1 MESPHHKGELEA
13 LETLGKLCEAF
24 AYRSSAHGIP
34 RIVTARG
41 GFRKFMWLF
50 VFVLAVGGF
59 GYHSIVLITTYLS
72 YPRLTTT
79 DEIHATEIEF
89 PSVTVC
95 NVNSLKKEYFE
106 KLFPVFNS
114 SFPYQLHPSPIP
126 SESNIAKPIVNKD
139 LNNSGLKEAKVFKT
153 DTYTTDD
160 EIVINPNIC
169 LNDSIDDFISKSQT
183 MDLSDMWMNLVANK
197 ETLNKYGHKANDLI
211 VQCTYNSRNCFNGS
225 FSIVNVKTTP
235 SPRFGLCHTISVQK
249 EQMRR
254 LKKTGSTFGL
264 RLTLNIERDYYMD
277 QIVPEYGAR
286 LLVHAFGTIPS
297 LQQGGIILRPGTK
310 SYVSIKMRKIERLP
324 EPYRGC
330 SSSFQ
335 SSPLGDYLRQ
345 NGQEYLLLNNVYT
358 YEYCQALCQEAELLQ
373 MCGCLG
379 EISHESSNSCDAC
392 NLTQVKCR
400 RQFFRKSVRSNT
412 KCFKLCK
419 PACLDIR
426 YDMTVSQS
434 DWPSLPHQAE
444 VLKRW
449 PNLNWKLANHV
460 ITHTPENQEGEAF
473 QYRNHKF
480 VFDVD
485 SIRRNLLRV
494 HIYLQEMNYFWV
506 KDKPGYTLPQL
517 FADLGGCLGL
527 YIGVSAITIVEILEQ
542 FTSIVNFLY
551 IRRNR
556 GAVMNREL
564 SPSKIFSSPVTKPKI
579 RNISIQVTDA
589 NGSKGR
595 NNWRRNIPLQ
605 QIQQRFAPRRSM

>member
-1 MESPHHKGELEA
+1 MGSPNQKPEVEA
-13 LETLGKLCEAF
+13 FETLGRLCEAF

-34 RIVTARG
+34 RIVTAKG
-41 GFRKFMWLF
+41 VFRKLMWLC
-50 VFVLAVGGF
+50 VFVIAVSGF

-79 DEIHATEIEF
+79 DEVHATEIEF

-106 KLFPVFNS
+106 KLFPVSDS
-114 SFPYQLHPSPIP
+114 SFPSQLHPSPIP
-126 SESNIAKPIVNKD
+126 SESNIVKPIVNKD
-139 LNNSGLKEAKVFKT
+139 MDNLVFKQAAAFKS

-160 EIVINPNIC
+160 ETVVTPNIC
-169 LNDSIDDFISKSQT
+169 LNDSIDDFISKSRT

-197 ETLNKYGHKANDLI
+197 ETLSKYGHRANDLI

-225 FSIVNVKTTP
+225 FSIVNIETTP
-235 SPRFGLCHTISVQK
+235 SPRFGLCHTISVRK

-264 RLTLNIERDYYMD
+264 RLTLNIERDDYMD

-297 LQQGGIILRPGTK
+297 LQQGGIILRPGIK
-310 SYVSIKMRKIERLP
+310 SYVSIKM
-324 EPYRGC
+324 
-330 SSSFQ
+330 
-335 SSPLGDYLRQ
+335 
-345 NGQEYLLLNNVYT
+345 
-358 YEYCQALCQEAELLQ
+358 YCQALCQEAELLQ

-379 EISHESSNSCDAC
+379 EISREVN
-392 NLTQVKCR
+392 CR
-400 RQFFRKSVRSNT
+400 RQFFRKSAMGNT
-412 KCFKLCK
+412 KCFTLCK
-419 PACLDIR
+419 PACQDIR

-444 VLKRW
+444 VLRRW

-460 ITHTPENQEGEAF
+460 ITHTPEDPLSLQQEEF
-473 QYRNHKF
+473 QYHNHKF

-494 HIYLQEMNYFWV
+494 HIYLQEMNYFRV
-506 KDKPGYTLPQL
+506 KDEPGYTLPQL

-527 YIGVSAITIVEILEQ
+527 YIGVSAITIVEILEH
-542 FTSIVNFLY
+542 FTSIIKFLY
-551 IRRNR
+551 VRRNR
-556 GAVMNREL
+556 AAVMNHEL
-564 SPSKIFSSPVTKPKI
+564 SPSKIFSSPITKPKF

-595 NNWRRNIPLQ
+595 NGVRQKSPLQ
-605 QIQQRFAPRRSM
+605 QIQQKFTLRRSM